1 MNESNLDVHAPLRD
15 DVRLMGS
22 LLGETLRQQVGQSL
36 YDKVELIRVLG
47 KQARD
52 GDKQAS
58 QQLNQV
64 LSALNDDELLP
75 VARAFTQFLNLAN
88 IAEQYHHV
96 RRHRAWERVA
106 GAPAQAG
113 SVRELLPRL

>member
-1 MNESNLDVHAPLRD
+1 MNDTNPDVHAPLRD

-52 GDKQAS
+52 GDSQAS

-64 LSALNDDELLP
+64 
-75 VARAFTQFLNLAN
+75 
-88 IAEQYHHV
+88 
-96 RRHRAWERVA
+96 
-106 GAPAQAG
+106 
-113 SVRELLPRL
+113 